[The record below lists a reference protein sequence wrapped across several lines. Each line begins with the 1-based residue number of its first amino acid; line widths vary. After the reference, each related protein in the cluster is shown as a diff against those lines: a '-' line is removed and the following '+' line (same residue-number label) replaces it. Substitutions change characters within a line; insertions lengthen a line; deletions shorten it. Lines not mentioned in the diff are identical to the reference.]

1 MPKASIIYPSTIV
14 DRNGNGGWHKRGKRA
29 YRNAVRTILQ
39 FLQTAK
45 ESRLYHLCFEE
56 LDSDEPRTSDK
67 TPHEMNM
74 AMLNAFVQMAERE
87 GIKLEW
93 FAAREQ
99 ADGTKKDHLHV
110 FMIIDAHGIKVAKLF
125 NQFED
130 GRVQQFC
137 KAHGVKFAIFSPKD
151 YKGIHGNNTY
161 MALPYQGPGNRQT
174 ELGTERLNDALVW
187 LTYNYKARS
196 KPTEEEADG
205 QIFPA
210 SRPSRK
216 KTLPLSAG
224 SPAAEETVLT
234 LTKEEDEASPT
245 ETSEAIL
252 PLGSLPGANQEGSST
267 DDTDDT
273 TLVRSRQPTSPSE
286 EARSQQE
293 ASLYT
298 ERDNGTRVSP
308 SDQRPEMR
316 LTAAQ
321 KYICGLYEQAI
332 GLDLDVDEI
341 RRYLLKKGVVRTPGT
356 VAWELEHEFCFT
368 GYADSHPPK
377 PVMSV
382 QQWDRQAYRASSA
395 SRAA

>member
-14 DRNGNGGWHKRGKRA
+14 DRNGNGGWHRNGKRA
-29 YRNAVRTILQ
+29 YRKAVQTILQ

-45 ESRLYHLCFEE
+45 EPRLYHLCFEE

-99 ADGTKKDHLHV
+99 ADGTKKDHLHAFV
-110 FMIIDAHGIKVAKLF
+110 VIDAHGIKVAKLF

-196 KPTEEEADG
+196 KPTDDADG

-210 SRPSRK
+210 SRPNRK
-216 KTLPLSAG
+216 RKEPDASPLADLSAPVQEKG
-224 SPAAEETVLT
+224 DEMTPAEKFIATKYETAV
-234 LTKEEDEASPT
+234 DA
-245 ETSEAIL
+245 
-252 PLGSLPGANQEGSST
+252 
-267 DDTDDT
+267 
-273 TLVRSRQPTSPSE
+273 
-286 EARSQQE
+286 
-293 ASLYT
+293 
-298 ERDNGTRVSP
+298 
-308 SDQRPEMR
+308 
-316 LTAAQ
+316 
-321 KYICGLYEQAI
+321 
-332 GLDLDVDEI
+332 GLDVEAL
-341 RRYLLKKGVVRTPGT
+341 RLYLLAHGVPRTPAQVRHDLDETYG
-356 VAWELEHEFCFT
+356 FF
-368 GYADSHPPK
+368 GYADSHPAPTM
-377 PVMSV
+377 VSAEA
-382 QQWDRQAYRASSA
+382 WDKAAGRKVEISLVATSKRSYNDRNRSTTTE
-395 SRAA
+395 SRP